1 MSIDRCPHCGMK
13 KEARRIKS
21 KEGRSWCTGCKAL
34 ERKKAKQQ
42 LEATVVCRTAPKMP
56 HDHVRSSFADRQEMI
71 HRSPAKRQKRK
82 EVEEASEV
90 YSMVASTID
99 TSRSVMPVS
108 DSMSVARPN
117 LN

>member
-1 MSIDRCPHCGMK
+1 MK

-34 ERKKAKQQ
+34 EREKAKQQ
-42 LEATVVCRTAPKMP
+42 LEATVACQPAPKMA
-56 HDHVRSSFADRQEMI
+56 HDHVRSSLADRQEMI

-82 EVEEASEV
+82 EVEEAAEV
-90 YSMVASTID
+90 CSMVASTID